1 MKVKMIW
8 IPKTGKIETITQDTN
23 YDKIRKKL
31 EVRVIDMVRVGE
43 SEKNPNVCYDFILD
57 DEGMLVDNPR
67 ENINNFSITGYQ
79 MGVLNQPFF
88 GNILMCA
95 IDETTGDYSDKFDVY
110 EAKSILKKLWFL

>member
-23 YDKIRKKL
+23 YDKIRQKL
-31 EVRVIDMVRVGE
+31 EVRVIDMVSVGE
-43 SEKNPNVCYDFILD
+43 SDKNPDISYDFILD

-79 MGVLNQPFF
+79 MGVLNHPFF

-95 IDETTGDYSDKFDVY
+95 IDENTGDYSDKFDVY
-110 EAKSILKKLWFL
+110 EAKRILKKLWFL